1 MQDYNNYDIIKKTA
15 FCAAFTFAICKSYF
29 WRYHAENNRKP
40 FFTNAFYSV
49 FPSENRIESDTAIL
63 VYVCYIRRQCNAK
76 RMLCASL
83 ISQRNGKILPVLAP
97 SIARRSVPS

>member
-40 FFTNAFYSV
+40 FFTNASNVIFYS
-49 FPSENRIESDTAIL
+49 
-63 VYVCYIRRQCNAK
+63 
-76 RMLCASL
+76 
-83 ISQRNGKILPVLAP
+83 
-97 SIARRSVPS
+97 